1 MIQAASGSL
10 FYLENY
16 LDERAQESL
25 MLRSYFTCYIFQS
38 RPIPLPFHEMNYF
51 VALQFHQMNRVFLV
65 LVLFAVSCGSQ
76 TENQKDEAEPVPVYY
91 PFSPRMD
98 VDFEKGNKEYANT
111 VLNIWRGYQSGNISG
126 FVKYFADSLGLY
138 LSDQLLQGKR
148 EDVLKIYQD
157 KRARLAILQ
166 AHVEYWQ
173 PVLVKNKNEHWV
185 LLWINQEG
193 TDKNKKLDS
202 WSMHQVWKF
211 NEEGKIYSVQEFK
224 SVWYY

>member
-98 VDFEKGNKEYANT
+98 VDFEKGIKNMP
-111 VLNIWRGYQSGNISG
+111 IRSWISG
-126 FVKYFADSLGLY
+126 VDISRETSVALSNTLLIVLACIYLINCCRGKERTSWKSTRIKEQGWQSCRPMWNTGSLF
-138 LSDQLLQGKR
+138 
-148 EDVLKIYQD
+148 
-157 KRARLAILQ
+157 
-166 AHVEYWQ
+166 W
-173 PVLVKNKNEHWV
+173 
-185 LLWINQEG
+185 
-193 TDKNKKLDS
+193 
-202 WSMHQVWKF
+202 
-211 NEEGKIYSVQEFK
+211 
-224 SVWYY
+224 